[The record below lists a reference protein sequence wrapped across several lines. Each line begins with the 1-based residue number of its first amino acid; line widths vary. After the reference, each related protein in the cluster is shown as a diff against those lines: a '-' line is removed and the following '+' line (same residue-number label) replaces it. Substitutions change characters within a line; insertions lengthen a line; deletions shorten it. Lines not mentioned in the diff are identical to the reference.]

1 MNELFTREHKKTM
14 QRQVISQ
21 NVAKAFTDIK
31 DNQKIN
37 SKERLYSMKN
47 EIKQIKA
54 IKHDL
59 QEMVKTNS
67 DQSLPILILLSN
79 YISDTITY
87 LEQQYD
93 HDITIIDTLTKSY
106 QQLKDVI
113 IKKLPPE
120 YLFNIPYILID
131 ADYNSNT

>member
-1 MNELFTREHKKTM
+1 
-14 QRQVISQ
+14 
-21 NVAKAFTDIK
+21 
-31 DNQKIN
+31 
-37 SKERLYSMKN
+37 MKN